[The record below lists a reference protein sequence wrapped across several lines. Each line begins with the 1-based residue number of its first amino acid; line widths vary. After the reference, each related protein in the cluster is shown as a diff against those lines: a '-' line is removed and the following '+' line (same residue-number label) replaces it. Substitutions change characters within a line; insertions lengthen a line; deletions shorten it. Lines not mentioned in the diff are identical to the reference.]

1 MHASIAV
8 AFEIPISFRV
18 IKGSCFLQAT
28 TLSKLSVCLLED
40 GRRCMVANPVH
51 SGARLQCRL
60 HDSHAIG
67 LPSLACT
74 SHTAL
79 IISSCLQISFWCC
92 VFYLLSLVL
101 FQPSPL
107 AGLPRA
113 VEQETTTAAAEWD
126 CSGGATVIKSFS
138 ERNYLCYK
146 HRHCQKQQQSCA
158 PTACPAQNRGWC
170 WRCSR
175 SVPCLACK
183 RLLLMLPSC
192 CLQFVVGVGCSD
204 LFFKAV

>member
-1 MHASIAV
+1 
-8 AFEIPISFRV
+8 
-18 IKGSCFLQAT
+18 
-28 TLSKLSVCLLED
+28 
-40 GRRCMVANPVH
+40 MVANPVH

-204 LFFKAV
+204 LFFKAVWFFDLYFYRKGTPESFCSDFFCWLQSTLSEVVIGSHACFLRE